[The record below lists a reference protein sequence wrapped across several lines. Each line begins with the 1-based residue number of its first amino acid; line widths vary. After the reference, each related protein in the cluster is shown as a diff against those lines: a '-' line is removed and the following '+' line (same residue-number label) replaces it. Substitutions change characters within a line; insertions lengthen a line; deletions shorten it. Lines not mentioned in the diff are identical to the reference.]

1 MKHYI
6 KYPLLVLSLFLFPFL
21 VARGQAYP
29 YKNASLPVGERVE
42 DLLRRM
48 TLEEKIAQIRHIH
61 SWNIFDGQTLDEKKL
76 SAFAGNI
83 GWGFVEG
90 FPLTGE
96 NCSKNMRL
104 VQKYMIERTRLG
116 IPVFTVAESLHGS
129 AHEGST
135 IYPQNIALGSTFNP
149 TLAYQ
154 KAASTSRDLHA
165 QGMRQVLA
173 PCIDVVRDLRW
184 GRVEESYGEDP
195 FLCGVFACAETSGYL
210 DNGISPMLKH
220 FGPHGNPLGGLNLA
234 SVECGVRDLHDV
246 YLKPFEMVVT
256 RLPVMAV
263 MSTYNSWN
271 RVPNSASR
279 YLLTDILRKQWGFK
293 GYVYSDWGAIEMLQN
308 FHHTAGSPAEC
319 AVQSISAGLDVEA
332 SSECYP
338 YLKELVEKGQMDISV
353 IDEAVRR
360 VLAAKFAAGLFED
373 PYGEKFGKQE
383 MHDAESVALSRKI
396 ADESTVLLK
405 NENGLLPLN
414 IDRIR
419 SIAVIGPNAAQ
430 VQFGDYT
437 WSRNNKDGVTPLE
450 GIKRLVGDKATV
462 RYARGCSMMSKDTSA
477 ISEAVEIASQSD
489 VALLFCGSSSASLAR
504 DYNQVN
510 CGEGFDLHD
519 LQLTGAQSELIR
531 AVYETGKPVVLVL
544 VAGKPF
550 CIPWEKEHIP
560 AILAQW
566 YAGEQ
571 AGNSI
576 ADILFGKVNPS
587 GKLAF
592 SFPQSVGHLPA
603 YYNHLPSDKG
613 FYKKPGSYEAPGR
626 DYVFS
631 SPASLWTFG
640 HGLSY
645 TTFSLEKMTAAL
657 EHDSIRVKVQIRNTG
672 NKTGK
677 EVVQLYVRDQV
688 SSVVTPIKQLRAFMK
703 VELQPGESREGVLSF
718 PVAEL
723 SLTLEDGRR
732 LIEPGAFELQLG
744 TASDRI
750 LLKQTIHI
758 GANGQLVG
766 ADGQSVS
773 ASDNLPASSVSKSA
787 AAGKEITVSG
797 TVRDVQATLID
808 GVSIHSKTS
817 GRELGRTD
825 SKGKYKVRV
834 SASDILVFEKKG
846 YLKLEVPVNNHTS
859 LNVKMTYGENNM

>member
-1 MKHYI
+1 MANVI
-6 KYPLLVLSLFLFPFL
+6 NYPVLLFSLFIFSFGH
-21 VARGQAYP
+21 AKGQVYP
-29 YKNASLPVGERVE
+29 YKNADLPVEERVE
-42 DLLRRM
+42 DLLQRM

-76 SAFAGNI
+76 SDFAGDI
-83 GWGFVEG
+83 SWGFVEG

-96 NCSKNMRL
+96 NCSKNMRAI
-104 VQKYMIERTRLG
+104 QKYMLERTRLG
-116 IPVFTVAESLHGS
+116 IPIFTVAESLHGS

-149 TLAYQ
+149 SLAYQ
-154 KAASTSRDLHA
+154 KAMFTSRDLHA

-195 FLCGVFACAETSGYL
+195 ILCGMFARAETSGYL
-210 DNGISPMLKH
+210 DSGISPMLKH

-234 SVECGVRDLHDV
+234 SVECGIRDLHDI

-256 RLPVMAV
+256 QLPVMAV

-271 RVPNSASR
+271 RIPNSASH
-279 YLLTDILRKQWGFK
+279 YLLTEILRKQWGFK

-338 YLKELVEKGQMDISV
+338 FLKELVEAGKIDGNI

-360 VLAAKFAAGLFED
+360 VLTAKFMAGLFED
-373 PYGEKFGKQE
+373 PYGETYGMQK
-383 MHDAESVALSRKI
+383 MHDAESIALSRKI

-405 NENGLLPLN
+405 NDGGLLPLDMN
-414 IDRIR
+414 RLR

-437 WSRNNKDGVTPLE
+437 WSRDNKDGVTPLE
-450 GIKRLVGDKATV
+450 GIKRLVGNKVTV
-462 RYARGCSMMSKDTSA
+462 RYARGCSLMSKDTSA
-477 ISEAVEIASQSD
+477 ISEAVMAASQSD
-489 VALLFCGSSSASLAR
+489 IALVFCGSSSASLAR
-504 DYNQVN
+504 DYSQVN

-519 LQLTGAQSELIR
+519 LQLTGAQSDLIR
-531 AVYETGKPVVLVL
+531 AVYETGKPIVLVL
-544 VAGKPF
+544 VSGKPF

-560 AILAQW
+560 AILTQW

-587 GKLAF
+587 GKLTF

-613 FYKKPGSYEAPGR
+613 FYKKPGSYDTPGR

-631 SPASLWTFG
+631 SPAPLWTFG

-645 TTFSLEKMTAAL
+645 TTFSLEKMEAIVGN
-657 EHDSIRVKVQIRNTG
+657 DSVWVKTQIRNTG
-672 NKTGK
+672 NRTGK
-677 EVVQLYVRDQV
+677 EVIQLYVREQV
-688 SSVVTPIKQLRAFMK
+688 NPVVTPIQQLRAFMK
-703 VELQPGESREGVLSF
+703 VELQPGEGREIKLGF
-718 PVAEL
+718 PIADL
-723 SLTLEDGRR
+723 AFLTEDGRR
-732 LIEPGAFELQLG
+732 QVKPGIFELQLG
-744 TASDRI
+744 TAADLI
-750 LLKQTIHI
+750 FLKQTVQI
-758 GANGQLVG
+758 GTGVQAVVNSSKAQ
-766 ADGQSVS
+766 S
-773 ASDNLPASSVSKSA
+773 ASSIVQSIGNRQA
-787 AAGKEITVSG
+787 ITVSG

-808 GVSIHSKTS
+808 DVSILSKSS
-817 GRELGRTD
+817 GREVGRTD
-825 SKGKYKVRV
+825 SKGKYKINVP
-834 SASDILVFEKKG
+834 ADDILVFNKKG
-846 YLKLEVPVNNHTS
+846 YLKQEIAVNGHTS

>member
-6 KYPLLVLSLFLFPFL
+6 KYPLLVLLLFLFPFS

-149 TLAYQ
+149 ALAYQ

-246 YLKPFEMVVT
+246 YLKPFEMVIT

-571 AGNSI
+571 AGSSI

-587 GKLAF
+587 ENWL
-592 SFPQSVGHLPA
+592 SPFP
-603 YYNHLPSDKG
+603 
-613 FYKKPGSYEAPGR
+613 
-626 DYVFS
+626 
-631 SPASLWTFG
+631 
-640 HGLSY
+640 
-645 TTFSLEKMTAAL
+645 
-657 EHDSIRVKVQIRNTG
+657 
-672 NKTGK
+672 
-677 EVVQLYVRDQV
+677 
-688 SSVVTPIKQLRAFMK
+688 RA
-703 VELQPGESREGVLSF
+703 
-718 PVAEL
+718 
-723 SLTLEDGRR
+723 
-732 LIEPGAFELQLG
+732 
-744 TASDRI
+744 
-750 LLKQTIHI
+750 
-758 GANGQLVG
+758 
-766 ADGQSVS
+766 
-773 ASDNLPASSVSKSA
+773 
-787 AAGKEITVSG
+787 
-797 TVRDVQATLID
+797 
-808 GVSIHSKTS
+808 
-817 GRELGRTD
+817 
-825 SKGKYKVRV
+825 
-834 SASDILVFEKKG
+834 
-846 YLKLEVPVNNHTS
+846 
-859 LNVKMTYGENNM
+859 

>member
-6 KYPLLVLSLFLFPFL
+6 KYPLLSFVLFLCSSSD
-21 VARGQAYP
+21 ASGQAYP

-154 KAASTSRDLHA
+154 KAASTSRDLHT

-271 RVPNSASR
+271 RVPNSASW

-383 MHDAESVALSRKI
+383 MHDAESVVLSRKI

-504 DYNQVN
+504 DYNRVN

-640 HGLSY
+640 YGLSY
-645 TTFSLEKMTAAL
+645 TTFALEKMAVTL
-657 EHDSIRVKVQIRNTG
+657 EHDSIRVKAQIRNTG

-703 VELQPGESREGVLSF
+703 VELQPGESREVVLSF

-744 TASDRI
+744 TASDCI

-758 GANGQLVG
+758 GANGQFVG
-766 ADGQSVS
+766 ADGQPVS
-773 ASDNLPASSVSKSA
+773 ASDNLPASSITKSA
-787 AAGKEITVSG
+787 SAGKEITVSG

-825 SKGKYKVRV
+825 SKGRYKVRV
-834 SASDILVFEKKG
+834 SASDILVFEKRG

-859 LNVKMTYGENNM
+859 LNVKMTYGDNNM

>member
-6 KYPLLVLSLFLFPFL
+6 KYPLLVLLLFLFPFS

-149 TLAYQ
+149 ALAYQ

-246 YLKPFEMVVT
+246 YLKPFEMVIT

-571 AGNSI
+571 AGSSI

-613 FYKKPGSYEAPGR
+613 FYKKPG
-626 DYVFS
+626 
-631 SPASLWTFG
+631 
-640 HGLSY
+640 
-645 TTFSLEKMTAAL
+645 
-657 EHDSIRVKVQIRNTG
+657 
-672 NKTGK
+672 
-677 EVVQLYVRDQV
+677 QL
-688 SSVVTPIKQLRAFMK
+688 
-703 VELQPGESREGVLSF
+703 
-718 PVAEL
+718 
-723 SLTLEDGRR
+723 
-732 LIEPGAFELQLG
+732 
-744 TASDRI
+744 
-750 LLKQTIHI
+750 
-758 GANGQLVG
+758 
-766 ADGQSVS
+766 
-773 ASDNLPASSVSKSA
+773 
-787 AAGKEITVSG
+787 
-797 TVRDVQATLID
+797 
-808 GVSIHSKTS
+808 
-817 GRELGRTD
+817 
-825 SKGKYKVRV
+825 
-834 SASDILVFEKKG
+834 
-846 YLKLEVPVNNHTS
+846 
-859 LNVKMTYGENNM
+859 

>member
-6 KYPLLVLSLFLFPFL
+6 NYPLLSFVLFLCSFSD
-21 VARGQAYP
+21 ASGQAYP
-29 YKNASLPVGERVE
+29 YKNASLPINERVE

-48 TLEEKIAQIRHIH
+48 TFEEKIAQIRHLH
-61 SWNIFDGQTLDEKKL
+61 SWNIFDGQVLDEKKL

-96 NCSKNMRL
+96 NCSKNMRA
-104 VQKYMIERTRLG
+104 VQQYMTERTRLG

-149 TLAYQ
+149 ALAYQ
-154 KAASTSRDLHA
+154 KAACTSRDLHA

-195 FLCGVFACAETSGYL
+195 FLCGIFARAETVGYL

-293 GYVYSDWGAIEMLQN
+293 GYVYSDWGAIDMLQN

-353 IDEAVRR
+353 IDESVRR
-360 VLAAKFAAGLFED
+360 VLTAKFAAGLFED

-383 MHDAESVALSRKI
+383 MHDAESIALSRKI

-405 NENGLLPLN
+405 NEGGLLPLN
-414 IDRIR
+414 IGRIR

-437 WSRNNKDGVTPLE
+437 WSRDNKDGVTPLE
-450 GIKRLVGDKATV
+450 GIKRLVGDKAIV
-462 RYARGCSMMSKDTSA
+462 RYARGCSLMSQDTSA
-477 ISEAVEIASQSD
+477 ISEAVEIASRSD

-504 DYNQVN
+504 DYSQVN

-519 LQLTGAQSELIR
+519 LQLTGAQSDLIR
-531 AVYETGKPVVLVL
+531 AIYKTGKPVVLVL
-544 VAGKPF
+544 VSGKPF

-587 GKLAF
+587 GKLTF

-645 TTFSLEKMTAAL
+645 TTFSLEKMTVTL
-657 EHDSIRVKVQIRNTG
+657 EHDSVQVKTQLRNTG

-703 VELQPGESREGVLSF
+703 VELQPGESREVVLSF
-718 PVAEL
+718 PVADL
-723 SLTLEDGRR
+723 ALTLEDGRR

-750 LLKQTIHI
+750 LLRQTIHI
-758 GANGQLVG
+758 GADRQLLG
-766 ADGQSVS
+766 ADGQPVS
-773 ASDNLPASSVSKSA
+773 APDNLPSSSVTKSA
-787 AAGKEITVSG
+787 ASGKEITVSG

-808 GVSIHSKTS
+808 GVSIRSKVS
-817 GRELGRTD
+817 GREVGRTD

-834 SASDILVFEKKG
+834 SAGDILVFEKEG
-846 YLKLEVPVNNHTS
+846 YLKQEVPVNNHTS
-859 LNVKMTYGENNM
+859 LNVKMTYGENAM

>member
-6 KYPLLVLSLFLFPFL
+6 KYPLLVLLLFLFPFS

-154 KAASTSRDLHA
+154 KAASTSRDLHT

-338 YLKELVEKGQMDISV
+338 YLKELVEKGQMDINV

-631 SPASLWTFG
+631 SPASLWMFG

-645 TTFSLEKMTAAL
+645 TTFALEKMVVTL
-657 EHDSIRVKVQIRNTG
+657 EHDSIRLKAQIRNTG

-703 VELQPGESREGVLSF
+703 VELQPGESREVVLSF

-750 LLKQTIHI
+750 LLKQIIHI
-758 GANGQLVG
+758 GADGQLVG

-773 ASDNLPASSVSKSA
+773 ASDNLPASSVTKSA

-825 SKGKYKVRV
+825 SKGRYKVRV

-859 LNVKMTYGENNM
+859 LNVKMTYGDNNM

>member
-1 MKHYI
+1 M
-6 KYPLLVLSLFLFPFL
+6 
-21 VARGQAYP
+21 
-29 YKNASLPVGERVE
+29 
-42 DLLRRM
+42 
-48 TLEEKIAQIRHIH
+48 
-61 SWNIFDGQTLDEKKL
+61 
-76 SAFAGNI
+76 
-83 GWGFVEG
+83 
-90 FPLTGE
+90 
-96 NCSKNMRL
+96 
-104 VQKYMIERTRLG
+104 
-116 IPVFTVAESLHGS
+116 
-129 AHEGST
+129 
-135 IYPQNIALGSTFNP
+135 
-149 TLAYQ
+149 
-154 KAASTSRDLHA
+154 
-165 QGMRQVLA
+165 
-173 PCIDVVRDLRW
+173 
-184 GRVEESYGEDP
+184 
-195 FLCGVFACAETSGYL
+195 
-210 DNGISPMLKH
+210 
-220 FGPHGNPLGGLNLA
+220 
-234 SVECGVRDLHDV
+234 
-246 YLKPFEMVVT
+246 
-256 RLPVMAV
+256 
-263 MSTYNSWN
+263 
-271 RVPNSASR
+271 
-279 YLLTDILRKQWGFK
+279 
-293 GYVYSDWGAIEMLQN
+293 
-308 FHHTAGSPAEC
+308 
-319 AVQSISAGLDVEA
+319 
-332 SSECYP
+332 
-338 YLKELVEKGQMDISV
+338 
-353 IDEAVRR
+353 
-360 VLAAKFAAGLFED
+360 
-373 PYGEKFGKQE
+373 
-383 MHDAESVALSRKI
+383 
-396 ADESTVLLK
+396 
-405 NENGLLPLN
+405 
-414 IDRIR
+414 
-419 SIAVIGPNAAQ
+419 
-430 VQFGDYT
+430 QFGDYT

-550 CIPWEKEHIP
+550 CIPGEKEHIP

-571 AGNSI
+571 AGSSI

-672 NKTGK
+672 NRTGK

-723 SLTLEDGRR
+723 SLILEDGRR
-732 LIEPGAFELQLG
+732 LIEPGTFELQLG
-744 TASDRI
+744 TASDCI

-766 ADGQSVS
+766 ADGQPVS

-787 AAGKEITVSG
+787 SAGKEITVSG

-825 SKGKYKVRV
+825 SKGKYKVRI

>member
-1 MKHYI
+1 
-6 KYPLLVLSLFLFPFL
+6 
-21 VARGQAYP
+21 
-29 YKNASLPVGERVE
+29 
-42 DLLRRM
+42 
-48 TLEEKIAQIRHIH
+48 
-61 SWNIFDGQTLDEKKL
+61 
-76 SAFAGNI
+76 
-83 GWGFVEG
+83 
-90 FPLTGE
+90 
-96 NCSKNMRL
+96 
-104 VQKYMIERTRLG
+104 
-116 IPVFTVAESLHGS
+116 
-129 AHEGST
+129 
-135 IYPQNIALGSTFNP
+135 
-149 TLAYQ
+149 
-154 KAASTSRDLHA
+154 
-165 QGMRQVLA
+165 
-173 PCIDVVRDLRW
+173 
-184 GRVEESYGEDP
+184 
-195 FLCGVFACAETSGYL
+195 
-210 DNGISPMLKH
+210 
-220 FGPHGNPLGGLNLA
+220 
-234 SVECGVRDLHDV
+234 
-246 YLKPFEMVVT
+246 
-256 RLPVMAV
+256 
-263 MSTYNSWN
+263 
-271 RVPNSASR
+271 
-279 YLLTDILRKQWGFK
+279 
-293 GYVYSDWGAIEMLQN
+293 MLQN

-338 YLKELVEKGQMDISV
+338 YLKELVEKGQMDINV

-419 SIAVIGPNAAQ
+419 SLAVIGPNAAQ

-645 TTFSLEKMTAAL
+645 TTFALEKMAVTL
-657 EHDSIRVKVQIRNTG
+657 EHDSIRVKAQIRNTG

-677 EVVQLYVRDQV
+677 EVVQFYVRDLV

-787 AAGKEITVSG
+787 SAGKEITVSG

-825 SKGKYKVRV
+825 SKGKYKVRI

-859 LNVKMTYGENNM
+859 LHVTMTYGENNM

>member
-6 KYPLLVLSLFLFPFL
+6 KYPLLVLLLFLFPFL

-76 SAFAGNI
+76 SAFSGNI

-104 VQKYMIERTRLG
+104 IQKYMIEHTRLG

-195 FLCGVFACAETSGYL
+195 FLCGVFARAETSGYL

-338 YLKELVEKGQMDISV
+338 YLKELIEKG
-353 IDEAVRR
+353 E
-360 VLAAKFAAGLFED
+360 
-373 PYGEKFGKQE
+373 
-383 MHDAESVALSRKI
+383 
-396 ADESTVLLK
+396 
-405 NENGLLPLN
+405 
-414 IDRIR
+414 
-419 SIAVIGPNAAQ
+419 
-430 VQFGDYT
+430 
-437 WSRNNKDGVTPLE
+437 
-450 GIKRLVGDKATV
+450 
-462 RYARGCSMMSKDTSA
+462 
-477 ISEAVEIASQSD
+477 
-489 VALLFCGSSSASLAR
+489 
-504 DYNQVN
+504 
-510 CGEGFDLHD
+510 
-519 LQLTGAQSELIR
+519 
-531 AVYETGKPVVLVL
+531 
-544 VAGKPF
+544 
-550 CIPWEKEHIP
+550 
-560 AILAQW
+560 
-566 YAGEQ
+566 
-571 AGNSI
+571 
-576 ADILFGKVNPS
+576 
-587 GKLAF
+587 
-592 SFPQSVGHLPA
+592 
-603 YYNHLPSDKG
+603 
-613 FYKKPGSYEAPGR
+613 
-626 DYVFS
+626 
-631 SPASLWTFG
+631 
-640 HGLSY
+640 
-645 TTFSLEKMTAAL
+645 
-657 EHDSIRVKVQIRNTG
+657 
-672 NKTGK
+672 
-677 EVVQLYVRDQV
+677 
-688 SSVVTPIKQLRAFMK
+688 
-703 VELQPGESREGVLSF
+703 
-718 PVAEL
+718 
-723 SLTLEDGRR
+723 
-732 LIEPGAFELQLG
+732 
-744 TASDRI
+744 
-750 LLKQTIHI
+750 
-758 GANGQLVG
+758 
-766 ADGQSVS
+766 
-773 ASDNLPASSVSKSA
+773 
-787 AAGKEITVSG
+787 
-797 TVRDVQATLID
+797 
-808 GVSIHSKTS
+808 
-817 GRELGRTD
+817 
-825 SKGKYKVRV
+825 
-834 SASDILVFEKKG
+834 
-846 YLKLEVPVNNHTS
+846 
-859 LNVKMTYGENNM
+859 

>member
-1 MKHYI
+1 
-6 KYPLLVLSLFLFPFL
+6 
-21 VARGQAYP
+21 
-29 YKNASLPVGERVE
+29 
-42 DLLRRM
+42 
-48 TLEEKIAQIRHIH
+48 
-61 SWNIFDGQTLDEKKL
+61 
-76 SAFAGNI
+76 
-83 GWGFVEG
+83 
-90 FPLTGE
+90 
-96 NCSKNMRL
+96 
-104 VQKYMIERTRLG
+104 
-116 IPVFTVAESLHGS
+116 
-129 AHEGST
+129 
-135 IYPQNIALGSTFNP
+135 
-149 TLAYQ
+149 
-154 KAASTSRDLHA
+154 
-165 QGMRQVLA
+165 
-173 PCIDVVRDLRW
+173 
-184 GRVEESYGEDP
+184 
-195 FLCGVFACAETSGYL
+195 
-210 DNGISPMLKH
+210 
-220 FGPHGNPLGGLNLA
+220 
-234 SVECGVRDLHDV
+234 
-246 YLKPFEMVVT
+246 
-256 RLPVMAV
+256 
-263 MSTYNSWN
+263 
-271 RVPNSASR
+271 
-279 YLLTDILRKQWGFK
+279 
-293 GYVYSDWGAIEMLQN
+293 
-308 FHHTAGSPAEC
+308 
-319 AVQSISAGLDVEA
+319 
-332 SSECYP
+332 
-338 YLKELVEKGQMDISV
+338 
-353 IDEAVRR
+353 
-360 VLAAKFAAGLFED
+360 
-373 PYGEKFGKQE
+373 
-383 MHDAESVALSRKI
+383 
-396 ADESTVLLK
+396 
-405 NENGLLPLN
+405 
-414 IDRIR
+414 
-419 SIAVIGPNAAQ
+419 
-430 VQFGDYT
+430 
-437 WSRNNKDGVTPLE
+437 
-450 GIKRLVGDKATV
+450 
-462 RYARGCSMMSKDTSA
+462 MMSKDTSA

-645 TTFSLEKMTAAL
+645 TTFSLEKMTVTL
-657 EHDSIRVKVQIRNTG
+657 EHDSIRVKAQIRNTG
-672 NKTGK
+672 NRTGK
-677 EVVQLYVRDQV
+677 EVVQLYVRDLV

-744 TASDRI
+744 TASDCI

-787 AAGKEITVSG
+787 SAGKEITVSG

-825 SKGKYKVRV
+825 SKGKYKVRI

-859 LNVKMTYGENNM
+859 LNVKMTYGDNNM

>member
-6 KYPLLVLSLFLFPFL
+6 KYPLLALLLFLFPFS

-29 YKNASLPVGERVE
+29 YKNASLPTGERVE

-104 VQKYMIERTRLG
+104 IQKYMIEHTRLG

-338 YLKELVEKGQMDISV
+338 YLKELVEKGQMDINV

-360 VLAAKFAAGLFED
+360 VLTAKFAAGLFED

-414 IDRIR
+414 LDRIR

-437 WSRNNKDGVTPLE
+437 WSRDNKDGVTPLE

-477 ISEAVEIASQSD
+477 ISEAVEIASRSD

-613 FYKKPGSYEAPGR
+613 FYKKPGSYEVPGR

-640 HGLSY
+640 YGLSY
-645 TTFSLEKMTAAL
+645 TTFSLEKMTATL
-657 EHDSIRVKVQIRNTG
+657 EHDSIRVKAQIRNTG
-672 NKTGK
+672 NDTGK

-703 VELQPGESREGVLSF
+703 VELQPGESREVVLCF

-723 SLTLEDGRR
+723 ALTLEDGRR

-766 ADGQSVS
+766 ADGQPVSV
-773 ASDNLPASSVSKSA
+773 ADNLPASSITKSA
-787 AAGKEITVSG
+787 SAGKEITVSG

-825 SKGKYKVRV
+825 SKGRYKVRV

>member
-1 MKHYI
+1 M
-6 KYPLLVLSLFLFPFL
+6 KYPILSLLLLFSFIP
-21 VARGQAYP
+21 AKGQVYP
-29 YKNASLPVGERVE
+29 YKNPVLPIEERVE
-42 DLLRRM
+42 DLLQRM
-48 TLEEKIAQIRHIH
+48 TLEEKIAQIRHLH
-61 SWNIFDGQTLDEKKL
+61 SWNIFDGQELDEKKL
-76 SAFAGNI
+76 SDFSGNI
-83 GWGFVEG
+83 AWGFVEG

-96 NCSKNMRL
+96 NCSKNMRII
-104 VQKYMIERTRLG
+104 QKYMIERTRLG
-116 IPVFTVAESLHGS
+116 IPIFTVAESLHGS

-149 TLAYQ
+149 SLAYQ
-154 KAASTSRDLHA
+154 KAAATSRDLHA

-195 FLCGVFACAETSGYL
+195 ILCGMFARAETSGYL
-210 DNGISPMLKH
+210 DSGISPMLKH

-234 SVECGVRDLHDV
+234 SVECGVRDLHDI

-256 RLPVMAV
+256 QLPVMAM

-271 RVPNSASR
+271 RIPNSASH
-279 YLLTDILRKQWGFK
+279 YLLTEILRNQWGFK

-338 YLKELVEKGQMDISV
+338 FLKELVETGKMDAGI

-360 VLAAKFAAGLFED
+360 VLTAKFTAGLFED
-373 PYGEKFGKQE
+373 PFGEKLGEKYGVQK
-383 MHDAESVALSRKI
+383 MHDAESIALSRKI

-405 NENGLLPLN
+405 NEGGLLPLDVN
-414 IDRIR
+414 RLR
-419 SIAVIGPNAAQ
+419 SVAVIGPNAAQ

-437 WSRNNKDGVTPLE
+437 WSRDNKDGVTPLE
-450 GIKRLVGDKATV
+450 GIKRLAGDKVAV
-462 RYARGCSMMSKDTSA
+462 RYARGCSLMSKDTSA
-477 ISEAVEIASQSD
+477 IPEAVKIASESD
-489 VALLFCGSSSASLAR
+489 VAIIFCGSSSASLAR
-504 DYNQVN
+504 DYSQVN

-519 LQLTGAQSELIR
+519 IQLTGAQSDLIR
-531 AVYETGKPVVLVL
+531 AVYGTGKPVVLVL

-587 GKLAF
+587 GKLTF

-645 TTFSLEKMTAAL
+645 TTFSLKGMQATVGK
-657 EHDSIRVKVQIRNTG
+657 DSVWVKTQLHNTG

-677 EVVQLYVRDQV
+677 EVVQLYVREQV
-688 SSVVTPIKQLRAFMK
+688 NPVVTPLRQLRAFLK
-703 VELQPGESREGVLSF
+703 VELQPGESREIKLGFPIADLSN
-718 PVAEL
+718 L
-723 SLTLEDGRR
+723 MEDGSRQVR
-732 LIEPGAFELQLG
+732 PGAFELQLG
-744 TASDRI
+744 TAADCI
-750 LLKQTIHI
+750 ALKQTVQI
-758 GANGQLVG
+758 GGEQQAANASVHSSSV
-766 ADGQSVS
+766 ADSDKS
-773 ASDNLPASSVSKSA
+773 ASAI
-787 AAGKEITVSG
+787 GKGKVITVSG

-808 GVSIHSKTS
+808 GIVIRSKAS
-817 GRELGRTD
+817 GKEVGRTD

-834 SASDILVFEKKG
+834 PADDILVFGKKG
-846 YLKLEVPVNNHTS
+846 YLTQEMAVNGHTS
-859 LNVKMTYGENNM
+859 LNVKMAYGENN